1 MKKNNKG
8 FTLVELL
15 AVIVILAIIMVIAVM
30 SINELINTSRA
41 KAFNE
46 TMGVVVANAKVLFG
60 EGELPLVE
68 EELLEATDFNEKEY
82 SLDVEYVNEEGK
94 EYIIMTLT
102 ANGKFKKVK
111 WEDLEDNVFNKKYT
125 YTYDEDKIPILSATM
140 DDNGAIKK
148 INTD

>member
-15 AVIVILAIIMVIAVM
+15 AVIVILSIIMVIAVM

-68 EELLEATDFNEKEY
+68 KELLE
-82 SLDVEYVNEEGK
+82 GGGW
-94 EYIIMTLT
+94 I
-102 ANGKFKKVK
+102 
-111 WEDLEDNVFNKKYT
+111 VF
-125 YTYDEDKIPILSATM
+125 IVLVF
-140 DDNGAIKK
+140 
-148 INTD
+148 

>member
-15 AVIVILAIIMVIAVM
+15 AVIVILSIIMVIAVM

-46 TMGVVVANAKVLFG
+46 TMNIVVANAKVLFS

-82 SLDVEYVNEEGK
+82 NLYVEYENKDGD
-94 EYIIMTLT
+94 EYVVMRLF
-102 ANGKFKKVK
+102 AEGKFKSVK
-111 WEDLEDNVFNKKYT
+111 WEDIDTKDLNPKYHYGYTEGHNVPYIYTTIYSNGVINK
-125 YTYDEDKIPILSATM
+125 
-140 DDNGAIKK
+140 
-148 INTD
+148 